1 MAPEVVEGFVGEATP
16 YDKRCDLWSL
26 GVIMY
31 MLLCGYPPFYG
42 CCGGDCGWQKGE
54 FCQTCQDQLFTC
66 IQDGAYDFPEKDW
79 LYVSEDA
86 KDLIRHLLVKDASQR
101 YSAEMVLNHP
111 WVLHGG
117 PVTLLETPRV
127 IRRNNAAKDLAAFAE
142 SANAMK
148 RLFLRHQAYSTDCTY
163 KIQSKLSSHLEDK
176 DRSLEDYLPATPET
190 STLAENSFSS
200 SSSRQNLSGALICD
214 SCINSKSY
222 SRLPLTLH
230 PSLKPILL
238 NI

>member
-1 MAPEVVEGFVGEATP
+1 MAPEVVEGFIGEASP

-42 CCGGDCGWQKGE
+42 SCLADCGWQKGE
-54 FCQTCQDQLFTC
+54 FCQACQDQLFTC
-66 IQDGAYDFPEKDW
+66 IQDGTYYFPEKDW
-79 LYVSEDA
+79 LYISEDA

-101 YSAEMVLNHP
+101 YTAEMVLNHP

-117 PVTLLETPRV
+117 PVTVLETPKV
-127 IRRNNAAKDLAAFAE
+127 IRRNNSAKDLAAFAE

-148 RLFLRHQAYSTDCTY
+148 RLFLRHQAYSTDYSY
-163 KIQSKLSSHLEDK
+163 KPKLSSHFEEK
-176 DRSLEDYLPATPET
+176 NNRVKCYPTTPET
-190 STLAENSFSS
+190 PTLTQNRFCSS
-200 SSSRQNLSGALICD
+200 SLKQNLSDALVCD
-214 SCINSKSY
+214 SFINSKSFN
-222 SRLPLTLH
+222 RLPLTLH